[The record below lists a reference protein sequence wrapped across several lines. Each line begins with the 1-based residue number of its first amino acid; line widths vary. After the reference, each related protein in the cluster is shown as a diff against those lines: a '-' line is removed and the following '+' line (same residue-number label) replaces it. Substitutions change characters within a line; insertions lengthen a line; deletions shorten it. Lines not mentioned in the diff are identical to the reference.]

1 MGAERCTL
9 VATLGGQPQV
19 ITFALDAL
27 LARGEPIDEVVV
39 MHLGPENPRF
49 GRALQRLADEFA
61 GERYGGRRMRFRSV
75 PVLGLRGRLSDIRT
89 EQDVEVAFDAVQRL
103 FRELKARQRQLHV
116 CVAGGRR
123 MLALLMF
130 SAAQLYFTHR
140 DRMWHLY
147 TPEEV
152 LARAEEG
159 ALMHVR
165 PEDGVRLLQVPVVP
179 WGEYLPGLRRLVFG
193 HVEGM
198 WTLTPVDEE
207 EIARCQALLRQLTPR
222 QREVLRAFAEGLSPD
237 EVAARLHLS
246 RHTVDTHKTKIL
258 ALCRNVWSLPESQR
272 ITYHFL
278 REHFGP
284 LVDRLGI

>member
-1 MGAERCTL
+1 MSAERYTL
-9 VATLGGQPQV
+9 IATLGGQPQV
-19 ITFALDAL
+19 VTFALDAL
-27 LARGEPIDEVVV
+27 LARGEPIDEVVAV
-39 MHLGPENPRF
+39 HLGPENPRF

-61 GERYGGRRMRFRSV
+61 GERYRGHRMRFRAV
-75 PVLGLRGRLSDIRT
+75 HVLGRWRRLSDIRSDG
-89 EQDVEVAFDAVQRL
+89 DVVAAFEAVQRL
-103 FRELKARQRQLHV
+103 FDELKARERQLHV

-152 LARAEEG
+152 LARAKDG
-159 ALMHVR
+159 AVMHVA

-179 WGEYLPGLRRLVFG
+179 WGEYLPGLRQLVVG
-193 HVEGM
+193 HVEGT
-198 WTLTPVDEE
+198 WRLISVDEAE
-207 EIARCQALLRQLTPR
+207 VARCQEVLRQLTPR

-246 RHTVDTHKTKIL
+246 RHTVDSHKTRIL
-258 ALCRNVWSLPESQR
+258 ALCRNAWGLPDSQR

-278 REHFGP
+278 RDRFG
-284 LVDRLGI
+284 LLLERLGI